1 MIVIIFALIS
11 TVQCIVSLVKS
22 AYFAKMVKAFFI
34 RKFKYRLKFHQVL
47 PLFNLWFIMV
57 VISNILVIVGSV
69 MKILL
74 SLNVRF
80 VSIITFTHVG
90 IVLNL
95 IPAELWRLNVQFWS
109 QDIPED
115 NGSRL
120 EFT

>member
-1 MIVIIFALIS
+1 MIVIVFALIS

-34 RKFKYRLKFHQVL
+34 KKFNCKLKFHHLL

-57 VISNILVIVGSV
+57 VISDILVIVGSV

-80 VSIITFTHVG
+80 VSIITFTHVR

-95 IPAELWRLNVQFWS
+95 IPPELWRFYIQNK
-109 QDIPED
+109 
-115 NGSRL
+115 NKKH
-120 EFT
+120 

>member
-1 MIVIIFALIS
+1 MIVIVFALIS
-11 TVQCIVSLVKS
+11 TLQCTVSLVKS

-34 RKFKYRLKFHQVL
+34 RKFKCKLKFHHLL

-109 QDIPED
+109 QGIYHIPED
-115 NGSRL
+115 NGS
-120 EFT
+120 